1 MKTQKD
7 RRAPNRRA
15 DALPKAQDPQAGRP
29 GKKRGSQGGA
39 GAQSGQTGHQGK
51 HSPK

>member
-7 RRAPNRRA
+7 RRAPNRRP
-15 DALPKAQDPQAGRP
+15 DALPKAQDPQGGQA

-39 GAQSGQTGHQGK
+39 GAQSGSTGHQGK
-51 HSPK
+51 NSPK

>member
-7 RRAPNRRA
+7 RRAPNRRPEA
-15 DALPKAQDPQAGRP
+15 APKAQDPQAGQP

-39 GAQSGQTGHQGK
+39 GAQSGATGHQGK
-51 HSPK
+51 NSPK

>member
-7 RRAPNRRA
+7 RRAPNRRP
-15 DALPKAQDPQAGRP
+15 DALPKAQVPQAGQP
-29 GKKRGSQGGA
+29 GKKRGSQGGS

-51 HSPK
+51 NSPK